1 MGQLVTLQL
10 PFAGGLDQ
18 KTSAHYLDP
27 NARLATIVNGNF
39 TKINVI
45 DKRLG
50 IGLTAT
56 LPAGTYAPAVARLA
70 SWSKG
75 DVDVLSQNGLYA
87 VEAASGAS
95 VNVGPLPPAQTVRR
109 PIPLSANAI
118 NLLPV
123 VGDLPTSTTTLRVVV
138 YTGPGT
144 TVYALVYDINTQQI
158 VCPATQIYANGAGN
172 SLALV
177 TNVLYLPNA
186 PANEQLAIFFA
197 DTSQSGTS
205 NVGLFACNYVAAT
218 NSFTAPVNLAQA
230 FTNGNTMPVWDVAP
244 FTGDPSGNYLLTYA
258 PSSGGYIV
266 YVVSPAHVLG
276 ANVSVTAPG
285 GYVTGGGTVPGNS
298 NQVYVCG
305 QSGTSDLIWLVYTCE
320 TANSTMRLYVAS
332 WGQPSSF
339 PVNLAPTMVESA
351 PSLWVIPP
359 VQYSPAQAAFGY
371 QLAVSNAIT
380 TTFGG
385 GNFLQARSS
394 GVTGIFQL
402 PLGFFPIARPWVQGG
417 IQASLTSNATFYLP
431 AVLILGATSLQGTQY
446 LLQGSVGTGQSY
458 GLLPVATSAPR
469 QVDLQSIQNGFFGLV
484 GAVVQGPNHV
494 PFGSVSNPSSY
505 TAVPIRVAGED
516 VQSATLTPAT
526 TGNPGLSLST
536 WQTTYN
542 FASPLQYQASELGG
556 LLHVQGGCPFLYD
569 GATVFEDNF
578 FYYPEFTNVSTAG
591 TGTTLPSGTYTY
603 AVVYVYA
610 DSAGLVHRSAPYFTN
625 TITITNGGAYPSLS
639 IPELTTWRPT
649 SQVFAEI
656 YRTTASPAS
665 PTFYLLDRCIV
676 NIGTALGFTTYNDN
690 NANNGNASLQ
700 TSTILYTT
708 GGVLDRVNRPS
719 CNGQALHKSRVW
731 GIDDTLQ
738 AIWFTQQFTPGEA
751 PGYNDGALVLSLS
764 DGGDILALQSMDTE
778 LLIFKKNSIWYMYG
792 GDGPNSEG
800 TGPDETTPAPVPG
813 CQVGI
818 QDWRS
823 VVMTSAGAIFASSS
837 GFYLLDRSL
846 GLSFIGSKVVDLFA
860 QYPTCVGVA
869 FVPGSTQVRFAM
881 VNNGFPATSAVLVY
895 DYFLEQWTQHIYAQQ
910 SAALAS
916 LAVSTS
922 GIYSVLTTDGCVWQ
936 EQTNGFALWL
946 DENTSSVGAFVP
958 TTLKTAE
965 IKVLGPGALQAYQR
979 LLVAQLYA
987 DRLDPAQITIGL
999 AVNGNPT
1006 VVASRTWTY
1015 QQLQALTY
1023 NQIFMSMPAALTR
1036 CMSVQLTLSDSADP
1050 STATGQGAR
1059 WSGLALQLEAV
1070 KDRYP
1075 QSGSGN
1081 R

>member
-39 TKINVI
+39 TKINVV

-56 LPAGTYAPAVARLA
+56 LPSGTYAPAVARLA

-87 VEAASGAS
+87 VEAASGSS

-109 PIPLSANAI
+109 PIAFCANAI

-138 YTGPGT
+138 YTGTGT
-144 TVYALVYDINTQQI
+144 SVYALVYDVNTQQI
-158 VCPATQIYANGAGN
+158 VCPVTEIYDNGAGN

-276 ANVSVTAPG
+276 ANVSVAAPG

-320 TANSTMRLYVAS
+320 TANSTMRLYVTS

-339 PVNLAPTMVESA
+339 PVNLAPTLVQSA
-351 PSLWVIPP
+351 SSLWAIPP
-359 VQYSPAQAAFGY
+359 VQTSQTQVIFGY
-371 QLAVSNAIT
+371 ELAVSNAIT
-380 TTFGG
+380 TTFTGTLVEAT
-385 GNFLQARSS
+385 FA
-394 GVTGIFQL
+394 GVTSYGKV
-402 PLGFFPIARPWVQGG
+402 PLGFFPVARPFTLYGQ
-417 IQASLTSNATFYLP
+417 IYIPS
-431 AVLILGATSLQGTQY
+431 VLILGATSEQGTQY
-446 LLQGSVGTGQSY
+446 LLQAVPSGSLSIGNVA
-458 GLLPVATSAPR
+458 LPVATSAPR

-516 VQSATLTPAT
+516 FQSVTLTPAT

-542 FASPLQYQASELGG
+542 FASPLQYQSNELGG
-556 LLHVQGGCPFLYD
+556 LLHIQGGTPFVYD
-569 GATVFEDNF
+569 GATTYEDNF
-578 FYYPEFTNVSTAG
+578 FYYPEFTNVTTTG
-591 TGTTLPSGTYTY
+591 TGTPLDTGSYTY

-625 TITITNGGAYPSLS
+625 TVNVINGGAYPQLSLPMLS
-639 IPELTTWRPT
+639 TWRALS
-649 SQVFAEI
+649 SQVYCEI

-665 PTFYLLDRCIV
+665 PTFYLLDREIV
-676 NIGTALGFTTYNDN
+676 AGPQNGAYFANTFILYNDN
-690 NANNGNASLQ
+690 NANNGNAALQ

-719 CNGQALHKSRVW
+719 CNGQTLHKSRIW

-800 TGPDETTPAPVPG
+800 TGPDETTPAPIPG

-846 GLSFIGSKVVDLFA
+846 NLSFIGSKVVDLFA

-936 EQTNGFALWL
+936 EQTNGFALWM
-946 DENTSSVGAFVP
+946 DENTASVGAFVP

-1036 CMSVQLTLSDSADP
+1036 SMSVQLTLSDAADP

-1059 WSGLALQLEAV
+1059 WAGLALQLEAV